1 MPVQAAHKLEPPL
14 AYAASKAR
22 QPPKLPRHKPYASCG
37 TYPPNT
43 MPPSVQDE
51 VRARSARKS
60 QKEIHSTTCTLQPH
74 RQRSPACAATFT
86 LSRPPRTPARRNR
99 SRRRASS
106 RVRAS
111 PGATDGMQ
119 KRTSSQRSRQ
129 PRQHSRR
136 LRPRGANCG
145 HCPVRRSVACG
156 HTGLQRC
163 RGSASNHGGC
173 AVQRPPG
180 RCSGPQPL
188 SGREAAPGGTLTSSP
203 NKCAWQAAC
212 MRVLP
217 SVSVPI
223 R

>member
-60 QKEIHSTTCTLQPH
+60 QKE
-74 RQRSPACAATFT
+74 
-86 LSRPPRTPARRNR
+86 
-99 SRRRASS
+99 
-106 RVRAS
+106 
-111 PGATDGMQ
+111 
-119 KRTSSQRSRQ
+119 
-129 PRQHSRR
+129 
-136 LRPRGANCG
+136 
-145 HCPVRRSVACG
+145 VRRSVACG

-163 RGSASNHGGC
+163 RGSASNLGGC

-203 NKCAWQAAC
+203 T
-212 MRVLP
+212 
-217 SVSVPI
+217 SVPGNQPARASYRASASPSGRRQPHTKTRFQSSVPPPDGVRTI
-223 R
+223 HGYHTDSVLYAYEYH

>member
-1 MPVQAAHKLEPPL
+1 ME
-14 AYAASKAR
+14 
-22 QPPKLPRHKPYASCG
+22 C
-37 TYPPNT
+37 
-43 MPPSVQDE
+43 E
-51 VRARSARKS
+51 
-60 QKEIHSTTCTLQPH
+60 
-74 RQRSPACAATFT
+74 
-86 LSRPPRTPARRNR
+86 
-99 SRRRASS
+99 
-106 RVRAS
+106 
-111 PGATDGMQ
+111 
-119 KRTSSQRSRQ
+119 RTSGQRSRQ

-203 NKCAWQAAC
+203 T
-212 MRVLP
+212 
-217 SVSVPI
+217 SVPGNRPARASYRI
-223 R
+223 TACWRAAYLYAAPARPRTAAASAALCSPAVHTLRYIGTQDMCIVIVNVVVLYCIVLFLNEL

>member
-1 MPVQAAHKLEPPL
+1 
-14 AYAASKAR
+14 
-22 QPPKLPRHKPYASCG
+22 
-37 TYPPNT
+37 

-60 QKEIHSTTCTLQPH
+60 QKEIHSTTYTLQPH

-111 PGATDGMQ
+111 PRATDGMQ

-163 RGSASNHGGC
+163 RGSASNLGGC

-188 SGREAAPGGTLTSSP
+188 SGREAAPGGTLTSS
-203 NKCAWQAAC
+203 
-212 MRVLP
+212 
-217 SVSVPI
+217 STSVPGKQPACASC
-223 R
+223 RASASPSGRRQPHTKTTFQSTVPPPDGVRTTHGYHTNSDLYAYPYH